1 MSIIQ
6 SMQALS
12 NKNALDP
19 LQLES
24 ALLQCISII
33 IQTIEESPNNAFT
46 HQLYYGKNKNWN

>member
-33 IQTIEESPNNAFT
+33 IQTIEESPNNAIYSST
-46 HQLYYGKNKNWN
+46 LLWKNKNWN